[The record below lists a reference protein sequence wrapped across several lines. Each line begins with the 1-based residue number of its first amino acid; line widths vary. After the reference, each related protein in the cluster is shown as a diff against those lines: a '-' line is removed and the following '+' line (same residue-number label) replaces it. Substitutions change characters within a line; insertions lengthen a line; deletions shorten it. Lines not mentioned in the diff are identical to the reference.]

1 MQRIDATGGPPPS
14 RFNAFR
20 GVPLATRDE
29 STRASI
35 AALGSTID
43 AAAATAAWEAA
54 LRAPEWERS
63 PVWIHGDL
71 DARNL
76 LARDGR
82 ITAVI
87 DWGCLGVGDPACDVA
102 VAWKMLDADAR
113 DVFRTALSV
122 DDATWARGRGW
133 VLSQALNALS
143 YYTLETNAV
152 LVREAERWLAE
163 AVGASASSVLDLS
176 GLLGRG
182 RGVRGLVPQVADQV
196 VQIRELLLEVALVR
210 LQALQQ
216 LGAVREGAAETES
229 APVSSVSS
237 MHRSPPFGVVA
248 VEERGASLL

>member
-1 MQRIDATGGPPPS
+1 MQRIDPAGGPGPS

-20 GVPLATRDE
+20 GVPLATRDK

-35 AALGSTID
+35 TALGSTID
-43 AAAATAAWEAA
+43 TGATTAMWEAA
-54 LRAPEWERS
+54 LRAPEWQQS

-76 LARDGR
+76 LAIGGR
-82 ITAVI
+82 ISAVI

-113 DVFRTALSV
+113 DIFRTALSV
-122 DDATWARGRGW
+122 DDAMWVRGRGW

-163 AVGASASSVLDLS
+163 A
-176 GLLGRG
+176 
-182 RGVRGLVPQVADQV
+182 
-196 VQIRELLLEVALVR
+196 I
-210 LQALQQ
+210 
-216 LGAVREGAAETES
+216 
-229 APVSSVSS
+229 AP
-237 MHRSPPFGVVA
+237 PPPAF
-248 VEERGASLL
+248 